1 VLDCGLDGLQEIA
14 NHHDAVICKNT
25 GDISMK
31 TTNAERVRRY
41 RQKHPLRYEFYPA
54 PDVLDII
61 RHHLGTKGERCIAGI
76 LDGLIRAGHR
86 HITGNAGRG

>member
-1 VLDCGLDGLQEIA
+1 
-14 NHHDAVICKNT
+14 
-25 GDISMK
+25 MK